1 MSTDRAIKNDMD
13 YLTEMQERLNI
24 QQKTFI
30 KACELAKKVELAG
43 VVRGS
48 RMATKCATLMIVA
61 CKLTEANK
69 EKEVGVEKL
78 CRVSK
83 KEMNKFFKKIQHLVP
98 RAGLLSTSSGK
109 YVEQAAETLGLPAN
123 VTNWCRQAAENI
135 QAAEVLT
142 GKKPATI
149 AGVALWLVIRRV
161 TELKDKF
168 LLPLDLA
175 NALTISE
182 AAIKSAAREVEPVE
196 KAILPTSLK

>member
-83 KEMNKFFKKIQHLVP
+83 KEMNKFFKKIQHLVFSALAVASMSNKP
-98 RAGLLSTSSGK
+98 RRPLAYPLKTFRRPRSSPVRSQRRSPVSPSGLS
-109 YVEQAAETLGLPAN
+109 
-123 VTNWCRQAAENI
+123 
-135 QAAEVLT
+135 
-142 GKKPATI
+142 
-149 AGVALWLVIRRV
+149 
-161 TELKDKF
+161 
-168 LLPLDLA
+168 LDVWP
-175 NALTISE
+175 S
-182 AAIKSAAREVEPVE
+182 
-196 KAILPTSLK
+196 